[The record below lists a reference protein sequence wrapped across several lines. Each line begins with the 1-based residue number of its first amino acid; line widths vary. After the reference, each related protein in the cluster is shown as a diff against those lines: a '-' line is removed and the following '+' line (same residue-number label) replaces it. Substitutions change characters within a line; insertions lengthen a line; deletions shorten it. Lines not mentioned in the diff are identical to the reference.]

1 MLKRTR
7 ILLALALLGH
17 HRLFPTL
24 RQPLLEDD
32 YPNIAE
38 AHALGIHIV
47 TDPIFGIRS
56 TSFLLMDWIYR
67 LFGMIAAPILYS
79 C

>member
-1 MLKRTR
+1 MLKPKRV
-7 ILLALALLGH
+7 LLVLALLAIVAY
-17 HRLFPTL
+17 LPTL

-38 AHALGIHIV
+38 GHALGLHIV

-56 TSFLLMDWIYR
+56 TWLLLMDGVYR
-67 LFGMIAAPILYS
+67 VFGMNPAAS
-79 C
+79 QANC